1 MPHQSIQFNDHITAA
16 PPLSHTKHT
25 PGLFEEGRLWK
36 SAQVF
41 AAHQAGRSEAME
53 GWNGAVWVSIFF
65 RGLHW
70 EVKELWIEI
79 PRS

>member
-1 MPHQSIQFNDHITAA
+1 MPHQAIQFNDHITAA

-41 AAHQAGRSEAME
+41 AAHQAGRSEAMDP
-53 GWNGAVWVSIFF
+53 FC
-65 RGLHW
+65 
-70 EVKELWIEI
+70 
-79 PRS
+79 PRTSLGSQGVMDRDS